1 MTRAIRSHKGG
12 RTAQLPQRP
21 RLRPDSL
28 AALRDV
34 CAALDLSIADWI
46 ELHAD
51 DDGAR
56 LAMCRLQDVPPS
68 PDVVM
73 RGKIAVK
80 PR

>member
-1 MTRAIRSHKGG
+1 MTRTIRPSKGG
-12 RTAQLPQRP
+12 RSAQLPQRP

-28 AALRDV
+28 ARLHQVCNALG
-34 CAALDLSIADWI
+34 LSIADWI
-46 ELHAD
+46 EMHAD

-56 LAMCRLQDVPPS
+56 LAMCELQGVPPS